1 MRDAKRPKPARTK
14 VEPEPA
20 AARKSLK
27 SDVSKRR
34 ELEKRLAEALEQQT
48 ATSEILRVIS
58 SSPTDV
64 QPVFEAI
71 VGSAARLCDAEFS
84 AVARFEDGLLH
95 LVALNN
101 MSPEETAA
109 YHSLFPR
116 PPGRHFI
123 LGRTFVDGQPVHVD
137 DVRAD
142 PDYDPRTLEVLQRA
156 APYRTYLGIPIL
168 RDGVPIGA
176 IGCGRREVNPF
187 TPTQIELVKTFAD
200 QAAIAIENVRLFKEL
215 EAKNRDLT
223 EALEQQT
230 ATSEILR
237 VISSSPTDLQ
247 PVLDAMAESAACLC
261 TAYDA
266 SILRLDGDVLRLVAH
281 HGPIPSPL
289 GLAVPAIRGT
299 VTGRTVLDR
308 QTVQVADVQAEA
320 EEFPEG
326 STFARELGH
335 RTILSV
341 PLLREGVAIGAIGL
355 RRAEVQPFTDKQ
367 IALLQ
372 TFADQAVIAIENVR
386 LFTELEARN
395 RELRAA
401 LEQQTAT
408 SEVLKLISRSAF
420 DLQPVLETLVEN
432 AVRLGA
438 ADWGYVYR
446 FHGEVFRPV
455 ADYGAPAAVRDFWQR
470 NPLRPGRGSGSGRA
484 ALERRPIHIP
494 DVLADPEYELAE
506 EQRASGFRSLL
517 CVPMLRESA
526 VIGVFALLRSQVRPF
541 ADKEVELMTTF
552 ADQAAIAIENAR
564 LLTELQARTTELTH
578 SVQELRTLGEVSQ
591 ALSSTLELETVLNT
605 IVSRANQLA
614 GTDSCS
620 VYEYDERGEQLLLR
634 ATHNLDE
641 EVVAVAR
648 RAPIRRGE
656 GVAGRMA
663 VTLEPVRIA
672 DIAEPGAYSG
682 PLRDVLLRSGARAL
696 LGVPL
701 LREGRLMGG
710 LTVTK
715 NSPGEFSTGTIDLL
729 KTFASQSALAIQN
742 ARLFREIED
751 KSRQL
756 EAASRHKSE
765 FLANM
770 SHELRTPLNAIL
782 GFNEL
787 ILGGVYGDVPPDL
800 KEPLTDVQNSG
811 KHLLRLINNVLDLSK
826 IEAWA
831 AWSSRWRTMRSRR
844 SWSGCGPRS
853 IPWRRTR
860 GSGSSPQSLRK
871 FPSRTAIPG
880 GSLSAS

>member
-386 LFTELEARN
+386 LF
-395 RELRAA
+395 
-401 LEQQTAT
+401 
-408 SEVLKLISRSAF
+408 
-420 DLQPVLETLVEN
+420 
-432 AVRLGA
+432 
-438 ADWGYVYR
+438 YR
-446 FHGEVFRPV
+446 TG
-455 ADYGAPAAVRDFWQR
+455 
-470 NPLRPGRGSGSGRA
+470 GRA
-484 ALERRPIHIP
+484 T
-494 DVLADPEYELAE
+494 
-506 EQRASGFRSLL
+506 
-517 CVPMLRESA
+517 ES
-526 VIGVFALLRSQVRPF
+526 
-541 ADKEVELMTTF
+541 
-552 ADQAAIAIENAR
+552 
-564 LLTELQARTTELTH
+564 
-578 SVQELRTLGEVSQ
+578 
-591 ALSSTLELETVLNT
+591 
-605 IVSRANQLA
+605 
-614 GTDSCS
+614 
-620 VYEYDERGEQLLLR
+620 Y
-634 ATHNLDE
+634 
-641 EVVAVAR
+641 
-648 RAPIRRGE
+648 
-656 GVAGRMA
+656 
-663 VTLEPVRIA
+663 
-672 DIAEPGAYSG
+672 G
-682 PLRDVLLRSGARAL
+682 PL
-696 LGVPL
+696 
-701 LREGRLMGG
+701 
-710 LTVTK
+710 
-715 NSPGEFSTGTIDLL
+715 
-729 KTFASQSALAIQN
+729 
-742 ARLFREIED
+742 
-751 KSRQL
+751 
-756 EAASRHKSE
+756 
-765 FLANM
+765 
-770 SHELRTPLNAIL
+770 
-782 GFNEL
+782 
-787 ILGGVYGDVPPDL
+787 
-800 KEPLTDVQNSG
+800 
-811 KHLLRLINNVLDLSK
+811 
-826 IEAWA
+826 
-831 AWSSRWRTMRSRR
+831 WSSRRR
-844 SWSGCGPRS
+844 PAK
-853 IPWRRTR
+853 
-860 GSGSSPQSLRK
+860 SSS
-871 FPSRTAIPG
+871 
-880 GSLSAS
+880 